1 MLKNLA
7 SYELRELDWYFT
19 SIGFYIKPL
28 KAKLQNKYTPGLAR
42 VPKPYINNNIR
53 KHSVMESVCV
63 CL

>member
-28 KAKLQNKYTPGLAR
+28 KAKLQGT
-42 VPKPYINNNIR
+42 R
-53 KHSVMESVCV
+53 KGPQTIHQ
-63 CL
+63 